1 MAAAIW
7 IGTNIVQMIFGKST
21 ITMNRSSKKQLEMHQ
36 FGRVFKP
43 LVDICIVVLIA
54 TGAIIVFN
62 RLTSNDITIAYVV
75 TLGIKVALTAWMF
88 ILLHAERRQMA
99 SIGNLDKKY
108 DQSGWFNR
116 TKFLLSGYNG
126 LTVVGIVVFF
136 LSELLRSLYE
146 EILLLN

>member
-7 IGTNIVQMIFGKST
+7 IGTNIVQMIFIKRDAPKT
-21 ITMNRSSKKQLEMHQ
+21 RFSKNQAELHQL
-36 FGRVFKP
+36 GRVFRP
-43 LVDICIVVLIA
+43 LVDICIIVLIA

-62 RLTSNDITIAYVV
+62 RLTSNDITVAYVV

-116 TKFLLSGYNG
+116 TKFQ
-126 LTVVGIVVFF
+126 
-136 LSELLRSLYE
+136 
-146 EILLLN
+146 

>member
-7 IGTNIVQMIFGKST
+7 IGTNIVQMIFIKRDAPKT
-21 ITMNRSSKKQLEMHQ
+21 RFSKNQAELHQL
-36 FGRVFKP
+36 GRVFRP
-43 LVDICIVVLIA
+43 LVDICIIVLIA

-62 RLTSNDITIAYVV
+62 RLTSNDITVAYVV

-99 SIGNLDKKY
+99 LIGNLDKKY